1 MHKEKI
7 KIFLGGY
14 LNYTNAQNL
23 NCLALAKYLDSNMF
37 KTYALSVYFSPKINS
52 QAIMFNCFYPFK
64 ISSMLGFLWGV
75 LKCDVIYLP
84 KHHSTPRFALILS
97 NLLGKKTFTTIEAN
111 MCDTRKERNMIRAFG
126 SEDKLIN
133 YFSYFNNIFPITKYI
148 LDNSICGVHL
158 KRKVLFLGVDIDNF
172 VPLLKDN
179 LQNIVFIGSLVNGKG
194 THEFIQL
201 ARVFNKLKFHLIGE
215 GPLRKE
221 LENISSRNVIFHG
234 FLANDQ
240 LKNVLI
246 DMDLHL
252 LLSRNEGFPKVIL
265 ETAASGI
272 PSVVYSDYGA
282 EEWFSN
288 GENGFVVDD
297 IKEVIEIIKQIENDN
312 ILLSE
317 ISEKAINFSKLFNW
331 KLIVK
336 DWQKIILNLR

>member
-1 MHKEKI
+1 MDKNKI

-23 NCLALAKYLDSNMF
+23 NCLALAKHLDPSKF
-37 KTYALSVYFSPKINS
+37 TAYALSVHFLPKIKS

-84 KHHSTPRFALILS
+84 KHHSTPSFALILS

-111 MCDTRKERNMIRAFG
+111 MCDTSKERNMIRAFG

-172 VPLLKDN
+172 VPILKDN

-194 THEFIQL
+194 IHEFIQL

-215 GPLRKE
+215 GPLRNE

-240 LKNVLI
+240 LKNILI

-317 ISEKAINFSKLFNW
+317 ISEKAIDFSKLFNW

-336 DWQKIILNLR
+336 DWQKIIFNLR

>member
-1 MHKEKI
+1 MDKNKI

-23 NCLALAKYLDSNMF
+23 NCLALAKHLDPSKF
-37 KTYALSVYFSPKINS
+37 TAYALSVHFLPKIKS

-84 KHHSTPRFALILS
+84 KHHSTPSFALILS

-111 MCDTRKERNMIRAFG
+111 MCDTSKERNMIRAFG

-172 VPLLKDN
+172 VPILKDN

-194 THEFIQL
+194 IHEFIQL

-215 GPLRKE
+215 GPLRNE

-240 LKNVLI
+240 LKNILI

-297 IKEVIEIIKQIENDN
+297 IKEVVEIIKQIENDD

-317 ISEKAINFSKLFNW
+317 ISVKAIDFSKLFNW

-336 DWQKIILNLR
+336 DWQKIIFNLR

>member
-1 MHKEKI
+1 MHKKKI
-7 KIFLGGY
+7 KIFLGGF

-37 KTYALSVYFSPKINS
+37 KTYALSVYFLPKIKS

-64 ISSMLGFLWGV
+64 MSSMIGFLWGV
-75 LKCDVIYLP
+75 LKCDVIYFP
-84 KHHSTPRFALILS
+84 KHHFTPRLILILA

-111 MCDTRKERNMIRAFG
+111 MCDSRKERNMIKAFG
-126 SEDKLIN
+126 SHDKLIN

-148 LDNSICGVHL
+148 LDNSNCGVHL
-158 KRKVLFLGVDIDNF
+158 KRKVLFLGVDADNF
-172 VPLLKDN
+172 VPILKDN
-179 LQNIVFIGSLVNGKG
+179 LINVVFIGSLVNGKG
-194 THEFIQL
+194 IHEFIQL
-201 ARVFNKLKFHLIGE
+201 AKMFNKLKFHLIGE

-221 LENISSRNVIFHG
+221 VENISSANVIFHG

-240 LKNVLI
+240 LKHVLSN
-246 DMDLHL
+246 MDLHL

-272 PSVVYSDYGA
+272 PSILYSDYGA
-282 EEWFSN
+282 EEWISHR
-288 GENGFVVDD
+288 ENGFVVDN
-297 IKEVIEIIKQIENDN
+297 IKEVVEIIKQIENDS

-317 ISEKAINFSKLFNW
+317 ISAKAINFSKLFNW

-336 DWQKIILNLR
+336 DWEKIIFNLR